1 MLWKAMTPRV
11 HGDIVVID
19 LAGKV
24 GLGDDAELIS
34 YVVTLLEQGFLRFVL
49 NFVEVPYVD
58 SMTLGE
64 TIQAFSTVGRR
75 GGRLVLLH
83 VHSRV
88 RAVLDKEG
96 LSRLIQVFDSEEDAV
111 RGFGD
116 VPAGSATIQPHAWR
130 NPRAR
135 R

>member
-1 MLWKAMTPRV
+1 MLWKTMTPRV

-19 LAGKV
+19 LEGKMC
-24 GLGDDAELIS
+24 LGDDDELFS

-49 NFVEVPYVD
+49 NFVQVPYLD

-64 TIQAFSTVGRR
+64 TIRAFNTVARR

-88 RAVLDKEG
+88 RAVLDTEG

-111 RGFGD
+111 RGFGE
-116 VPAGSATIQPHAWR
+116 VQSGATIQPHSWR
-130 NPRAR
+130 NPRAQP
-135 R
+135 